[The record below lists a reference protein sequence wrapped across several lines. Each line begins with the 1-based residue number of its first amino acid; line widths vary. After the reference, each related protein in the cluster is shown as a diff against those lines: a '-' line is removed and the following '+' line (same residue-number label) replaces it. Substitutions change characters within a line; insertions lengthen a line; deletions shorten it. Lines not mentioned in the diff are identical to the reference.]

1 MKEFVYILPNA
12 AWGVASV
19 VSNLIRYSTHTD
31 IHKKV
36 ILIDAQ
42 KSGKPCDADF
52 GNAEII
58 VVTPKSS
65 WIESKYSFAKRV
77 SKYLTPDSIII
88 SNDGNPEYSM
98 VEMLKLKNPVVS
110 VLHGDNRH
118 YFNGGCRYGYLIDR
132 MICVSSYLEK
142 KAKEQFSPNT
152 NPIFIPFPTPNIDL
166 PAKNYDQPLKISY
179 AGGIT
184 MAKGCE
190 HFPEVIR
197 LLDNNNVNYIFNIFG
212 DGELLSYLKAQ
223 IGHNP
228 KVIFHGKQSN
238 NTVLEYLKDTHITI
252 HLSKNEGLPVCLVE
266 AMKCGSVPVVFD
278 LPTGIPDLIDDGI
291 NGYRFPQGDLNSL
304 IQIIKELNKNR
315 ERLSKISQA
324 AKKYADN
331 MFDPYKQTSLYES
344 TFLMTEA
351 SIQKYDKKPY
361 KFTAKTLER
370 LPISISHFIQ
380 KFYQD
385 LLN

>member
-19 VSNLIRYSTHTD
+19 VSNLIRYSAHPN

-42 KSGKPCDADF
+42 KTRKPCDTDF

-110 VLHGDNRH
+110 VLHGDYRH
-118 YFNGGCRYGYLIDR
+118 YFNGGSRYGYLIDR
-132 MICVSSYLEK
+132 MICVSSYLAK
-142 KAKEQFSPNT
+142 KAKEQFAPNT

-184 MAKGCE
+184 TAKGCE
-190 HFPEVIR
+190 HFPEVVR
-197 LLDNNNVNYIFNIFG
+197 LLDNNNVKYIFNIFG

-223 IGHNP
+223 IGHNS

-238 NTVLEYLKDTHITI
+238 KTVLKHLKDTHITI
-252 HLSKNEGLPVCLVE
+252 HLSKGEGLPVCLVE
-266 AMKCGSVPVVFD
+266 AMKCGSVPIVFD
-278 LPTGIPDLIDDGI
+278 LPTGIPDLIDDEI
-291 NGYRFPQGDLNSL
+291 NGFRLSQGDINGVVEKIIYLSLDRHMLTMMSCNAIKKVYKMFDAFEETRKYEELFLNVHSYSDKFKVYRRTFKNDLLDSL
-304 IQIIKELNKNR
+304 PIKLSGIIKN
-315 ERLSKISQA
+315 I
-324 AKKYADN
+324 
-331 MFDPYKQTSLYES
+331 
-344 TFLMTEA
+344 A
-351 SIQKYDKKPY
+351 S
-361 KFTAKTLER
+361 
-370 LPISISHFIQ
+370 SI
-380 KFYQD
+380 K
-385 LLN
+385 